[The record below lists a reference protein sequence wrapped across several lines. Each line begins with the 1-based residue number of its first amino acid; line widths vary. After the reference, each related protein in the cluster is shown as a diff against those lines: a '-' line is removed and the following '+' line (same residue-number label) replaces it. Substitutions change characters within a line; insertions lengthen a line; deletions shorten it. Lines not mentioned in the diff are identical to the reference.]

1 MNCRKNIILGLVSC
15 VVAIILTA
23 CNKPSEQSTEM
34 TLSSQQEHNWKEEN
48 FVSGDQLENSS
59 LHTANY
65 KKIEFTEPKNTVANS
80 VQQIANGEYFFILD
94 SFYTSSDTIYQFQR
108 IGLEETSEKIT
119 ISPTKWNI
127 ANGTIMSM
135 DVLNPEQCV
144 FFVAS
149 YDATEPDKR
158 QIAEHYYV
166 IYTDYL
172 GNEIRR
178 VDILDDLQEL
188 GINIGAKINCDA
200 KGNIYIQDNE
210 QHIIYLLDSD
220 GKLITSYSYQ
230 AEVDGDL
237 LQSLRTDEGG
247 QLFVCKREDMVD
259 FICLDPTGGE
269 TKLFKGTDLENVFR
283 WYGMNDSVLYY
294 ATNEKVIGWNVT
306 TGEKKALLSFA
317 ENEIT
322 NALST
327 SLLVSEDGIQ
337 LISLEDSN
345 RCIMTFTEKEPAKD
359 GQMAF
364 VNIGTNNS
372 FLKGRIAAFSREN
385 PLYATTYED
394 LSGEDEDISRILMEV
409 VNGGG
414 PDVLFVSREDVNNLQ
429 SNNALAD
436 LNQVLSKEI
445 REALL
450 TGVVEMGT
458 YDNKLVGVPLY
469 VNARTLLSNQVY
481 WQENTW
487 TINDVV
493 AILEEQKDLEGIFLD
508 MFGQDNYFYN
518 MYYIL
523 GMDMKN
529 TPFIQGDKANF
540 DCPEFQDLLVQIKN
554 KTNSTAGASSYSMLV
569 EALNAGQY
577 LGIEYLINNM
587 EQFYSIYEKIGDNVC
602 IVGYPTETGCGNY
615 IQATGMLVVNQ
626 NAAEKEEVKALLN
639 YLLSQE
645 SQQMLSSGISV
656 RWDIPKA
663 QEMDEYLNFLE
674 HAVPYSIDSDELFN
688 IIMEEAESYFDSDKT
703 VTEVTRIIQSR
714 VQLYLE
720 EHQ

>member
-269 TKLFKGTDLENVFR
+269 MKLFKGTDLENVFR